1 MRHPRFAR
9 SDPYV
14 LPTEKG
20 GSSFDGSMDHR
31 RGTAGAQIP
40 GTRRLLEDT
49 DGHQGAAI

>member
-20 GSSFDGSMDHR
+20 VGFYGSMDHR